1 VEVWLLQD
9 ASSLEVL
16 GVYSSRDKAIEASS
30 RYVEIKSIET
40 GACDIKVHMKAL
52 FIDE

>member
-1 VEVWLLQD
+1 MEVWLLQD

-30 RYVEIKSIET
+30 RYVEIKSLET
-40 GACDIKVHMKAL
+40 EASDIKVQMKVL
-52 FIDE
+52 LIDQ